1 MKRAH
6 ANVRRHM
13 RSGLALVELLIALAI
28 TATLLTATAIALD
41 ASIQAYQINCQQ
53 ATVLQ
58 MERVAMNRIISTI
71 RRSKLHAPENA
82 TLGSQFAGGAT
93 VTGQAIVMYDSAG
106 VLTSFR
112 YDATNKVLNLV
123 TSGVTHPLMYGV
135 EDFQVTM
142 EPMRSSASVKTG
154 GSWDLLKRATILM
167 SVRST
172 GKTSMNTE
180 NIGSLTLSLSAS
192 VMPRRNSW

>member
-1 MKRAH
+1 M
-6 ANVRRHM
+6 NVRRYT
-13 RSGLALVELLIALAI
+13 RSGLALVELLISLAI

-82 TLGSQFAGGAT
+82 SLAGQFAGGAT

-135 EDFQVTM
+135 EDFQITM

-154 GSWDLLKRATILM
+154 GSWDLLKRATVLM

-180 NIGSLTLSLSAS
+180 NIGSLMLSLSAS